1 MSSHKLPS
9 ISETHYQLLKMLME
23 KRGVKGETEI
33 LEEIIMEA
41 TSSPVKIYG
50 KYR

>member
-1 MSSHKLPS
+1 MSLHKLPK
-9 ISETHYQLLKMLME
+9 ISETHYQLLRMLME

-41 TSSPVKIYG
+41 TSPPVKSSG
-50 KYR
+50 RYR